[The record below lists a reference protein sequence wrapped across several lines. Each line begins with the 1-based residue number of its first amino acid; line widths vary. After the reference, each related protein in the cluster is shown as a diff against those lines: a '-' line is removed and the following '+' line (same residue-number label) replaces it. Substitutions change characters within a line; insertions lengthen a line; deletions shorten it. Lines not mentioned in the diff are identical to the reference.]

1 MGVEPFDH
9 LAGLFTATDF
19 HRPAV
24 LFAFSLCAT
33 EHIHELLK
41 LVNVHHINGVVLGDV
56 GKGIAMSICLIQ
68 RPYVVKI
75 GLALAHI
82 TAHQSEGGSLYRDVH
97 AVGAYV
103 GAGAVVGAV
112 VMHSIDAH
120 IGAKV
125 MLAGDAGVAGGG
137 NVVDGKSCHFWGLPS
152 LNFCIDYNMHRA
164 QCQAFFRKKAKKFL

>member
-24 LFAFSLCAT
+24 LFAFSLGAT

-41 LVNVHHINGVVLGDV
+41 LVNIHHINGVVLGDV

-75 GLALAHI
+75 GLAFAHI
-82 TAHQSEGGSLYRDVH
+82 TTHQSKGRSLYRDVH

-125 MLAGDAGVAGGG
+125 MFAGDAGVAGGG
-137 NVVDGKSCHFWGLPS
+137 DVVDGKSCHFLVFPFPY
-152 LNFCIDYNMHRA
+152 LR
-164 QCQAFFRKKAKKFL
+164 L

>member
-24 LFAFSLCAT
+24 LFAFSLGTT

-41 LVNVHHINGVVLGDV
+41 LGNVHHINSVVLGDV

-82 TAHQSEGGSLYRDVH
+82 TTHQSKGRSLYRDVH

-137 NVVDGKSCHFWGLPS
+137 NVFDGKSCHFFVIPFPYLR
-152 LNFCIDYNMHRA
+152 L
-164 QCQAFFRKKAKKFL
+164 